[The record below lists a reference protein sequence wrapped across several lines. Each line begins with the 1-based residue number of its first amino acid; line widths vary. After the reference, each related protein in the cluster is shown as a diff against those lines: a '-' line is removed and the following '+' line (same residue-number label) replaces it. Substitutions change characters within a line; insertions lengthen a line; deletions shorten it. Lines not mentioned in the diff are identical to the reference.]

1 MVYILIFSN
10 TYRALK
16 CEKILNDI
24 KIRLTIVPVPS
35 HITSSCGIGIGINKE
50 DLNDIIKLINDKK
63 IIVKDIYD
71 NINKKKLED
80 I

>member
-1 MVYILIFSN
+1 MEYILIFSN

-35 HITSSCGIGIGINKE
+35 HITSSCGIGIG
-50 DLNDIIKLINDKK
+50 
-63 IIVKDIYD
+63 
-71 NINKKKLED
+71 
-80 I
+80 